1 MAGQLSGQDSAAQAD
16 AGFSLIEL
24 LVVVAILAVL
34 AVSVQFA
41 VPSGR
46 SAHAED
52 RATLANLMKRLHHKA
67 VFTGISQGI
76 ALDRGAL
83 QPLRLAD
90 ERWQPDGARLRLK
103 GAVVLRGD
111 RPDPEFDGAAAGW
124 RPDILLSPNGDVNAF
139 VAVFRKTGAGGGVL
153 NCDPDLLEGL
163 ACDG

>member
-1 MAGQLSGQDSAAQAD
+1 MNKRDSVARAD

-34 AVSVQFA
+34 AVSVQIA

-46 SAHAED
+46 LAHAED
-52 RATLANLMKRLHHKA
+52 RATLANLMKRQHQKA
-67 VFTGISQGI
+67 VFTGVSQGI

-83 QPLRLAD
+83 QPLRLAGD
-90 ERWQPDGARLRLK
+90 RWRTDGSPVSLQ

-111 RPDPEFDGAAAGW
+111 RPDPEFDGAAGSW

-139 VAVFRKTGAGGGVL
+139 IAVFRKTGAGGGVL

-163 ACDG
+163 SCDG